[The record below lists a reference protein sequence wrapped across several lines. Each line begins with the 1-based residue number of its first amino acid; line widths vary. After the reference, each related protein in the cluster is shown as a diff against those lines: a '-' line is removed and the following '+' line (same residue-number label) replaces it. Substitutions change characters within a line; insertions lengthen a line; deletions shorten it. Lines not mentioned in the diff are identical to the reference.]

1 MKHDQQQGIVRDV
14 PLSSMPVG
22 SKPLSS
28 GESGVR
34 SISIL
39 GSEIHIVEI
48 PDVIAAIDRW
58 IETEPG
64 RFHYIV
70 NTGMHGLMEGHRD
83 SGFKEI
89 LNSADLFAPDGIL
102 VILIA
107 RAKGEKIDKKSTGPD
122 LMERFLKATDHK
134 SYRHFFYGDTP
145 ETLAHLSAKLQS
157 DYPGQQIV
165 GLHSPPFRAAT
176 ADEADSIVDE
186 INQAKPDVLWVGL
199 GTPKQERWMFEHR
212 EKLNV
217 PVAIGVGASFKFA
230 TGDVKRSPGWI
241 GNLGFEWLW
250 RLSHEPKRLWRRVF
264 IDAPQFIALAVLEL
278 TGIKRF

>member
-1 MKHDQQQGIVRDV
+1 
-14 PLSSMPVG
+14 MPVG
-22 SKPLSS
+22 FKHLSS
-28 GESGVR
+28 SNSEVR

-39 GSEIHIVEI
+39 GCEIHLVEI
-48 PDVIAAIDRW
+48 PDVIATIDRW
-58 IETEPG
+58 IETEPH

-83 SGFKEI
+83 SGFKKI

-102 VILIA
+102 VILVA
-107 RAKGEKIDKKSTGPD
+107 RARGVKINKKSTGPEM
-122 LMERFLKATDHK
+122 MEQFLKATDQK

-145 ETLAHLSAKLQS
+145 ETLAHLSDKLKS
-157 DYPGQQIV
+157 EYPGQQIV
-165 GLHSPPFRAAT
+165 GLHSPPFRATT
-176 ADEADSIVDE
+176 AEEDESIVDE
-186 INQAKPDVLWVGL
+186 INRAKPDVLWVGL
-199 GTPKQERWMFEHR
+199 GTPKQERWMFEHQER
-212 EKLNV
+212 LNV

-278 TGIKRF
+278 TGIKKFQ